1 MLIVFSSARRQVSEV
16 NRETEPGLVVDL
28 IHCNAGVPSLPKQEK
43 NLDTGLFSIGI
54 IMRFE
59 RQPDRRT
66 LSFNAYGT
74 EADWLAEGEQEN
86 DWTRVM
92 TTDSTVL
99 SVIRQGR
106 VPTLKSA
113 RPAAFQLQ
121 LSHCTDR
128 DLEFDDSCLRHEQ
141 CVGFWIDFHRSHS
154 VGIVT

>member
-1 MLIVFSSARRQVSEV
+1 MLSSARRQVSEV
-16 NRETEPGLVVDL
+16 NRETEQGLVVDL
-28 IHCNAGVPSLPKQEK
+28 IHCNAGVPSLPKQER

-99 SVIRQGR
+99 SVIRLGR

-113 RPAAFQLQ
+113 TPAAFQPSPAATEPLYR
-121 LSHCTDR
+121 S
-128 DLEFDDSCLRHEQ
+128 
-141 CVGFWIDFHRSHS
+141 GFG
-154 VGIVT
+154 V